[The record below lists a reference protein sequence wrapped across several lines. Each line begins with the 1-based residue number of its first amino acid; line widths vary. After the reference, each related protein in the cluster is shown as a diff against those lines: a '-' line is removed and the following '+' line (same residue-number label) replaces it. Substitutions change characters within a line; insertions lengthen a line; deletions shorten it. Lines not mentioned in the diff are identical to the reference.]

1 MHSVLRQK
9 RLIAEQVSDL
19 EGAIVSARCQLD
31 SRVALG
37 NEMKALLEQRAAQIK
52 HLQRNKLSIAM
63 ETDLLNMSR
72 ESLVTGTNHLIMAC
86 IYTRRISGWL
96 KSSTMTIHI
105 VCFFISGHG

>member
-1 MHSVLRQK
+1 MNSVLRQK
-9 RLIAEQVSDL
+9 ELIAEQVSDL
-19 EGAIVSARCQLD
+19 EEALDSARCQLE

-72 ESLVTGTNHLIMAC
+72 ESLVSGTN
-86 IYTRRISGWL
+86 
-96 KSSTMTIHI
+96 
-105 VCFFISGHG
+105 FFIT